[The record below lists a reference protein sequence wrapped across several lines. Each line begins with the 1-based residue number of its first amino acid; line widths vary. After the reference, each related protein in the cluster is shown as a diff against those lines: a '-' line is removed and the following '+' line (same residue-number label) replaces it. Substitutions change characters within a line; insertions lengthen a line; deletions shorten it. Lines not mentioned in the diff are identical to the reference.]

1 MPFINHAELLQ
12 PISDFADGVY
22 LCIQEPGDYTE
33 ALAYAVGRKLSPVVD
48 QPDGEP
54 STGYQVTV
62 QAISDGEIIADGT
75 AGYWAVTTANLS
87 GSGVLWSAGPLAA
100 GQAVV
105 DGNTFTL
112 TAFEAARLNPAT

>member
-22 LCIQEPGDYTE
+22 LCTQEPGDYAEVLT
-33 ALAYAVGRKLSPVVD
+33 YAVGRKLSPVLDLPVGD
-48 QPDGEP
+48 PE
-54 STGYQVTV
+54 TGYQVTV

-75 AGYWAVTTANLS
+75 AGYWAVTSANIA
-87 GSGVLWSAGPLAA
+87 GAGVLWSSGPLAA

-112 TAFEAARLNPAT
+112 PAFEAARLNPAT